1 MNFKLLNALEHV
13 LKGTIFVSLA
23 LMVIFVFLNVVLRY
37 MFNSGLAWSGE
48 VARYL
53 FVWIIFLG
61 SVIAVKE
68 QSHLGVDILVS
79 KLNLNV
85 QKFLYT
91 VSTLLILGV
100 LALALDG
107 LLGLIELNAGM
118 GSPASDIP
126 VNTYYYAGV
135 VSVVL
140 MSIIL
145 MIHTVRFVVFNKS
158 APPWAKLPAAR
169 KEPGKDM
176 EEES

>member
-1 MNFKLLNALEHV
+1 MNFKLLNLLEHF
-13 LKGTIFVSLA
+13 LKGTIFASLA
-23 LMVIFVFLNVVLRY
+23 LMVIFVFLNVMLRY

-79 KLNLNV
+79 KLNLSV

-91 VSTLLILGV
+91 VSTVLIIGV
-100 LALALDG
+100 LALAFDG
-107 LLGLIELNAGM
+107 LLGLIKLNLGM

-135 VSVVL
+135 VSLVL

-145 MIHTVRFVVFNKS
+145 IIHTVRFVVFNKS
-158 APPWAKLPAAR
+158 APPWAKLPEVH
-169 KEPGKDM
+169 KGTGKDAG
-176 EEES
+176 EKS

>member
-1 MNFKLLNALEHV
+1 MNFKLLNALEHL

-79 KLNLNV
+79 KLNLSV
-85 QKFLYT
+85 QKDFIYSLESINWGCGKFWAWIGL
-91 VSTLLILGV
+91 VGV
-100 LALALDG
+100 
-107 LLGLIELNAGM
+107 IELDAGI
-118 GSPASDIP
+118 GRPKFGIP
-126 VNTYYYAGV
+126 VN
-135 VSVVL
+135 
-140 MSIIL
+140 
-145 MIHTVRFVVFNKS
+145 
-158 APPWAKLPAAR
+158 
-169 KEPGKDM
+169 
-176 EEES
+176 

>member
-1 MNFKLLNALEHV
+1 MNFKLLNALEHL

-79 KLNLNV
+79 KLNLSV
-85 QKFLYT
+85 QKILYT
-91 VSTLLILGV
+91 VSTVLIVGV

-107 LLGLIELNAGM
+107 LLGLIELNVGI
-118 GSPASDIP
+118 GSPTSDIP
-126 VNTYYYAGV
+126 VNTYYYAGA

-140 MSIIL
+140 MSIIFV
-145 MIHTVRFVVFNKS
+145 IHTVRFVLFNKS
-158 APPWAKLPAAR
+158 APPWANLPSDH
-169 KEPGKDM
+169 KETEKAM